1 MHDDTTGDESGV
13 HTAAGPQ
20 AVAAW
25 GADAAK
31 YAHELQLGE
40 CYELRIASHPRS
52 ITKVTEQDR
61 KYIYAREAG
70 HKWRLN
76 LGQYI
81 VLTLISSPV
90 SRTPTRPPVVATDD
104 KQFCW
109 YWRSSDAFDPANVFS
124 SVQRLKLLDSMMGG
138 GGHHA
143 GGHAAA
149 AGLAPQHKFA
159 GLGHGGARGKHHG
172 ASSGSAAC
180 ASTSAASILEVG
192 GLRIAELQAVGAV
205 SAFFPLHTREARGWL
220 RKHWAKPWQGRGL
233 LSWLSRPFEQPMG
246 AVREYLG
253 DAIAFYFEWLA
264 FYTMWLV
271 APTVVGILIYR

>member
-40 CYELRIASHPRS
+40 CYELRIASHPHS

-70 HKWRLN
+70 HKWRLK

-81 VLTLISSPV
+81 VLTPISSPV
-90 SRTPTRPPVVATDD
+90 SRTPTGPEVVATDD

-109 YWRSSDAFDPANVFS
+109 YWRSSDWKLYEEDQRQLLEDAYQAYLSASGSGGAANPKFTLLTRSRQGPYVVDFS
-124 SVQRLKLLDSMMGG
+124 AMKQ
-138 GGHHA
+138 
-143 GGHAAA
+143 
-149 AGLAPQHKFA
+149 APQSSPRKTRDVRRIERESIKSQPRPIHSTPF
-159 GLGHGGARGKHHG
+159 GDGARPR
-172 ASSGSAAC
+172 ASPTAHRPRLRTPTVPKTLLPKATEAAHNI
-180 ASTSAASILEVG
+180 SRDTPEPWTVH
-192 GLRIAELQAVGAV
+192 AVVKAV
-205 SAFFPLHTREARGWL
+205 STQHSGARI
-220 RKHWAKPWQGRGL
+220 HF
-233 LSWLSRPFEQPMG
+233 SW
-246 AVREYLG
+246 
-253 DAIAFYFEWLA
+253 
-264 FYTMWLV
+264 
-271 APTVVGILIYR
+271 